1 MNMTIFAQK
10 LYRKMNDNTVF
21 FYRENY
27 DEPADGKGYKAIL
40 I

>member
-1 MNMTIFAQK
+1 MNMTIFVQK
-10 LYRKMNDNTVF
+10 LYRKMNDTVF